1 MENMKLHL
9 QTFDGT
15 LLISSY
21 ENGSISINGKRH
33 EQSLIVLPQRVI
45 ENWPHG
51 EASEL
56 RAEQFSGLFETGL
69 EILLLGTGA
78 RHRFPLPRL
87 MVDLASKGIG
97 LESMDTLAACR
108 TYNILAGEGRK
119 VAAALMLFRE

>member
-1 MENMKLHL
+1 MKLHL
-9 QTFDGT
+9 QTPDGA

-21 ENGSISINGKRH
+21 ESGSISINGKRH

-51 EASEL
+51 EIAEL
-56 RAEQFSGLFETGL
+56 CAEHFSDLLESGL
-69 EILLLGTGA
+69 EILLLGTGSK
-78 RHRFPLPRL
+78 HRFPPPRL
-87 MVDLASKGIG
+87 MVDLAKLGIG